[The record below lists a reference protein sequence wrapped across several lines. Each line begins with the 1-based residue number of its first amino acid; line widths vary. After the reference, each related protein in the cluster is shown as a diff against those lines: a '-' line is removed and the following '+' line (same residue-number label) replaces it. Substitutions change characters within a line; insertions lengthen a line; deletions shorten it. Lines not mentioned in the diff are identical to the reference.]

1 MIPFRKITLA
11 DAPTIASFFEG
22 DERERAIKAIKRF
35 AKSGDSDLCMA
46 IVDGMLVF
54 RQEASQLYVYSMP
67 VGHGNLRLVLMQ
79 MMQAADLMGYDWL
92 IVGIRQEEQELLR
105 AALPQHFKF
114 SGEEKFSYL
123 DMLNFGR
130 SIVDTNTY
138 VAVPVQD
145 YSGSIFHNH
154 RRRVRADLIAPSP
167 VALCCNS
174 AAAKISKQRHT
185 SGLDDEK
192 QRRPT
197 TMVSRLNC
205 RQVLS

>member
-1 MIPFRKITLA
+1 MLKKFVSVQQTAYLCTNFQKTCNKIKTMIPFRKITLA

-35 AKSGDSDLCMA
+35 AKSGESDLCMA

-145 YSGSIFHNH
+145 YSGSIFHNNEPM
-154 RRRVRADLIAPSP
+154 VPT
-167 VALCCNS
+167 VGEYG
-174 AAAKISKQRHT
+174 QT
-185 SGLDDEK
+185 S
-192 QRRPT
+192 
-197 TMVSRLNC
+197 
-205 RQVLS
+205 